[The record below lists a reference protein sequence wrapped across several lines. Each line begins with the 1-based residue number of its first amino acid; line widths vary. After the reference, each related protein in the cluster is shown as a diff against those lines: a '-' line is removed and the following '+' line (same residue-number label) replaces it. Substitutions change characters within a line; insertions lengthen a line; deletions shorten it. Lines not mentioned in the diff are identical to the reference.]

1 MVSLDFDPGLCRNE
15 SEVEGKFIISY
26 LLPALGFSPHTW
38 YQQVA
43 LGKSRLDFFIFTA
56 KYNPFMSDR
65 KCFQF
70 SFVIE
75 AKHPKE
81 NLNRH
86 ISQLKNYLTVLN
98 VRYGILTNGK
108 ELRIYENTEGK
119 AINIFECKC
128 PETPKHI
135 SQIKSLINISEL
147 IKVSRKPARAVPKL
161 RHKNFSRK
169 GRISMN
175 KKIAVYHNKGGVGKT
190 TVVTNLAAALSRKG
204 KKILVIDLDSQANTT
219 FATGLIKF
227 SEEKGDD
234 IKDNNILKIMRR
246 VSSAHIQEVI
256 KKSQFNTPEV
266 DIIPS
271 HIQLLEKEY
280 ELVMERNAEL
290 LFSDN
295 LKFIEDQYDV
305 ILIDTPP
312 SLNLYARTA
321 LVVADYLIIP
331 SDLKPFANQGLPNVK
346 KFIESTNETRR
357 HIGKEPVNVL
367 GILPSKV
374 PNYSKFVIHTLPGR
388 MERVKAEYGID
399 IMDTCI
405 FQREILAQCTDNHER
420 TDTDI
425 IPNPKSVFDFKP
437 NSPSAKEFESL
448 ADEIMKKCG
457 LGE

>member
-147 IKVSRKPARAVPKL
+147 IKVSRKPARAVPKF
-161 RHKNFSRK
+161 RYKEFSGKERNK
-169 GRISMN
+169 TMN

-190 TVVTNLAAALSRKG
+190 TVVINLAAALSRKG
-204 KKILVIDLDSQANTT
+204 KKVLVIDLDSQANTT
-219 FATGLIKF
+219 FATGLINF
-227 SEEKGDD
+227 SEEKHDD
-234 IKDNNILKIMRR
+234 IKDNCVLK
-246 VSSAHIQEVI
+246 VFTEAEGFDIQEI
-256 KKSQFNTPEV
+256 IRRSKYNTPEIDV
-266 DIIPS
+266 APS
-271 HIQLLEKEY
+271 HIELIKAELD
-280 ELVMERNAEL
+280 LVMGGYAEIR
-290 LFSDN
+290 FFNN
-295 LKFIEDQYDV
+295 LKAIEDKYDF

-312 SLNLYARTA
+312 SLNLYARAA
-321 LVVADYLIIP
+321 LFVTDYLIVP

-346 KFIESTNETRR
+346 EFIERIEETRSYVKGTS
-357 HIGKEPVNVL
+357 IKLL
-367 GILPSKV
+367 GILPSKI
-374 PNYSKFVIHTLPGR
+374 PSYSKFVEHTLPGR
-388 MERVKAEYGID
+388 INHVREEYGIE
-399 IMDTCI
+399 IMDSCL
-405 FQREILAQCTDNHER
+405 FQREELARATDDRKE
-420 TDTDI
+420 TGVDVI
-425 IPNPKSVFDFKP
+425 YEPKSIFDFKP
-437 NSPSAKEFESL
+437 NSKSAKEFEHL
-448 ADEIMKKCG
+448 ANEIMQKV
-457 LGE
+457 GE